1 MSGVLTKPKE
11 CQGIAAAACDR
22 CVASGAPYRCLNCT
36 RDARAQHAKPIRY
49 ILENGN
55 LQQVGCAACANIS
68 SSSGQ
73 VDRWVGPARVERSS
87 CPCTG
92 TSSPYLLLAA
102 PARCGAAGRTCMCR
116 TFTMAY

>member
-73 VDRWVGPARVERSS
+73 VDR
-87 CPCTG
+87 
-92 TSSPYLLLAA
+92 
-102 PARCGAAGRTCMCR
+102 
-116 TFTMAY
+116 